1 MGTDTLK
8 PGSGNDLA
16 LAEDGGSAA
25 LTVEQ
30 DGNVKVETG
39 NLIIGTAGKGI
50 DFSQAQTP
58 AAGMTAEVLDSY
70 ETGTWTPTLVAAT
83 PGTACVWSYSSQN
96 GYYTRIGN
104 ICYFTFWFD
113 ATYSSGTTSNTV
125 SIQTLPFTADSGT
138 NQFGMVSIS
147 YMYKVDTDVATGGFM
162 NGRIEA
168 TTSRIDLFRNV
179 DDSTPS
185 QLTAAAFDATGS
197 RLIAGGFFYV

>member
-1 MGTDTLK
+1 M
-8 PGSGNDLA
+8 SG
-16 LAEDGGSAA
+16 
-25 LTVEQ
+25 
-30 DGNVKVETG
+30 
-39 NLIIGTAGKGI
+39 IIGDSGSRSGI
-50 DFSQAQTP
+50 VGQT
-58 AAGMTAEVLDSY
+58 ELSY
-70 ETGTWTPTLVAAT
+70 ETGTWTPNL
-83 PGTACVWSYSSQN
+83 TASTVSWSYSSQN

-125 SIQTLPFTADSGT
+125 SIQTLPFTAASGT

-147 YMYKVDTDVATGGFM
+147 YMYKVDTDVVAGGFLS
-162 NGRIEA
+162 GRIEA

-197 RLIAGGFFYV
+197 RLIAGGFFFI